1 MKALHDGINQ
11 AIQHDSPFSRDLL
24 GGSGAKSQEQTRQ
37 PPNLKK
43 INWRQILRIPGN
55 SKCADCA
62 NPDPKWSS
70 INLGI
75 TLCISCSGVH
85 RSLGVHY
92 SKVRSLTLDVWEPE
106 ILRVMIELG
115 NEVVNKVY
123 EGNYNSATSDV
134 ERATENCEQSIR
146 EAWIK
151 AKYIDKR
158 FVLPFYNLD
167 SELMDF
173 PIDFKLPPPKP
184 NKWSLKKIRRRS
196 CRRFVFYKSLFA
208 RFLINFLLD

>member
-1 MKALHDGINQ
+1 M
-11 AIQHDSPFSRDLL
+11 
-24 GGSGAKSQEQTRQ
+24 
-37 PPNLKK
+37 KK

-55 SKCADCA
+55 SKCADCG

-92 SKVRSLTLDVWEPE
+92 SKVRSLTLDCWEPE

-115 NEVVNKVY
+115 NEMVNKVY
-123 EGNYNSATSDV
+123 EGNYDPMTSDV
-134 ERATENCEQSIR
+134 ERATENCEQTVR
-146 EAWIK
+146 ETWIK
-151 AKYIDKR
+151 AKYIEKK
-158 FVLPFYNLD
+158 FVLPFCNMDSDLD
-167 SELMDF
+167 LSGLLYD
-173 PIDFKLPPPKP
+173 PKLPPPRP

-196 CRRFVFYKSLFA
+196 CRR
-208 RFLINFLLD
+208 LI